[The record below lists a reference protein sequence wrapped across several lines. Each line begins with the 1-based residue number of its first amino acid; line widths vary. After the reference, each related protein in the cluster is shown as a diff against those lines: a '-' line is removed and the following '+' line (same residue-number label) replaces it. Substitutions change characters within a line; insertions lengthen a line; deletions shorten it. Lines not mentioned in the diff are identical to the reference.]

1 MGGFTGVT
9 YLLDT
14 HVILWFRLRPE
25 RLGAKSLRLLSKRQS
40 KFAISAVSALEIAQL
55 VYKKRIELEQPVDQW
70 FQESLRIFGC
80 RVTPLTPEISAAAYS
95 LSKPFHPDPA
105 DRILV
110 ATALKAKQTLL
121 TADCRILESGI
132 GKTRDARL

>member
-1 MGGFTGVT
+1 VT

-14 HVILWFRLRPE
+14 HVILWFRLQPE

-40 KFAISAVSALEIAQL
+40 QFAISAVSALEISQL
-55 VYKKRIELEQPVDQW
+55 VDKKRVEIEQPVDQW
-70 FQESLRIFGC
+70 FQESLRLFGC
-80 RVTPLTPEISAAAYS
+80 RITPLTPEISATAYL

-110 ATALKAKQTLL
+110 ATALGAKQTLL
-121 TADCRILESGI
+121 TADRRILESGI